1 MSVTPRT
8 TTKNTVQRFSEIC
21 NIKNKMNSEKSSHS
35 QRNASE
41 FFFKNGIRSVT
52 IISLIRHGLN

>member
-41 FFFKNGIRSVT
+41 FFLKMV
-52 IISLIRHGLN
+52 LDQ